1 MKTNK
6 KAILGFA
13 VAMIFSLAFMQ
24 GINQKSIKQHDCN
37 MQQVGAGC
45 AYAASQTEGGT
56 SAVLSYTAN
65 VAGSTCAGMATVG
78 AGAALLTTTNPV
90 GWGYW
95 VATGV
100 VGL

>member
-13 VAMIFSLAFMQ
+13 VAMIFSLGFMQ
-24 GINQKSIKQHDCN
+24 GMSTKSNQDVAI
-37 MQQVGAGC
+37 QQLGGACAIGATYAEDGGALEAGLNYGANVLGGC
-45 AYAASQTEGGT
+45 AG
-56 SAVLSYTAN
+56 
-65 VAGSTCAGMATVG
+65 GMAGVG
-78 AGAALLTTTNPV
+78 IGAAVVTTTNPV

-100 VGL
+100 VAL